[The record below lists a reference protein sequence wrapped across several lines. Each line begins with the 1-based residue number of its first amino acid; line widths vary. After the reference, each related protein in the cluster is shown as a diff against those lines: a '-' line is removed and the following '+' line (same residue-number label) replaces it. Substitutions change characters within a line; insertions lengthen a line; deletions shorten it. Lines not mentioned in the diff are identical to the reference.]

1 MDKQAVRKPK
11 SSSRRAEEGAVWG
24 RLTPA
29 DVRADVLG
37 ELHARPF
44 ETLTT
49 PRRLYHFG
57 FLTGEREARADRE
70 AVASLARSHGAP
82 PPAADAKFHRLDL
95 PRWRLRW
102 EQHTEFTTY
111 TWDTGVGAET
121 PFSHPQADDLPGLSF
136 RQPGPLLVAV
146 HMSLVKADKAEGDY
160 AALFHPASLCVVGVD
175 SGKARLATDFK
186 VDTQG
191 FTRFL
196 IESLSLDDLDAGVLA
211 QRVLELE
218 TYRTLALLGLP
229 MARKAGPEVRRIETE
244 LATLTRGI
252 SHADD
257 MATNHALLERLT
269 GLAAELEAQAV
280 EASYRFGASRA
291 YEELVRARL
300 VALNEEKIPGHTTLS
315 AFLARRLNPA
325 IRTCNAVDERQN
337 LLSGKLM
344 RTADLLRTRIQFA
357 LEEQNRDLLTSMNR
371 RARLQLRLQQTVEG
385 LSVAAISY
393 YLVGLIAYVAKG
405 AEEAGLPVPSPAL
418 VAAASVPVVVLVI
431 WWLVQRVR
439 RHFGRED
446 KDAGAAD

>member
-1 MDKQAVRKPK
+1 MDKQAARKPK
-11 SSSRRAEEGAVWG
+11 SRSRRAGEGAVWG

-70 AVASLARSHGAP
+70 TIAGLARSHGVP
-82 PPAADAKFHRLDL
+82 PPAGDAKFHRLDL

-111 TWDTGVGAET
+111 TWDTSAGAET
-121 PFSHPQADDLPGLSF
+121 PFSHPQADDLPDLTF

-146 HMSLVKADKAEGDY
+146 HMSLVKAGKEEGDY
-160 AALFHPASLCVVGVD
+160 AALFHPASLCVVGVEG
-175 SGKARLATDFK
+175 GKARLATDFK
-186 VDTQG
+186 MDTQG

-252 SHADD
+252 SRADD

-269 GLAAELEAQAV
+269 RFAAELEGQSV

-300 VALNEEKIPGHTTLS
+300 TALNEEKIPGHTTLS

-357 LEEQNRDLLTSMNR
+357 LEEQNRDLLKSMNR

-418 VAAASVPVVVLVI
+418 VTAASVPVVVLAI
-431 WWLVQRVR
+431 WWLVRRVR

-446 KDAGAAD
+446 KDAAD